1 MKNKRHA
8 SIIAGL
14 LALTASSQAA
24 TIVWTSSP
32 LTGPVDVIST
42 GTTVLAHV
50 PVAAS
55 AVTVNGVA
63 FSTSTTGGGVTMSV
77 NLNNASSSGFESNNA
92 LGTNV
97 ASIGGS
103 VEYKDLLEG
112 FRWNFTGSATTL
124 PAITITFSDLTMG
137 QEYKLRVWAA
147 DYRSFGAGRYV
158 TVDGGTTRV
167 DYNGTDVAN
176 TTTGGGFFTGVFT
189 ADSTSQAFT
198 LTGVNTIQ
206 ASNASTQYNALQL
219 VAIPEPSAAL
229 LGGLGLL
236 AMLRRRR

>member
-50 PVAAS
+50 PVVAS

-77 NLNNASSSGFESNNA
+77 NLNNATSGFESNNA

-112 FRWNFTGSATTL
+112 FRWNFTGSATNL

-147 DYRSFGAGRYV
+147 DYRSWGVGRYV
-158 TVDGGTTRV
+158 TVDGGTTIV
-167 DYNGTDVAN
+167 DYNATDTAN

-206 ASNASTQYNALQL
+206 ATNASAQYNALQL